1 MGEGKTNMFG
11 KTYNTIGS
19 TDSNFLIKTKGDLK
33 VQWGGKFIDI
43 IKNGKLASAGADILK
58 VATSSDE
65 ISSNGIYL
73 VPTEEGNEVWISID
87 GTKVNL
93 AGEVGTTYVSF
104 LAEQKEVTADQKY
117 TALTNAGFYY
127 ETLEQAKASGIK
139 AGIIFVEGDGKLYVV
154 KEGELQDY
162 YLTQQ
167 QLTGQEQTNKFD
179 EIYVGALH
187 IYANDGY
194 STFDTQKMV
203 LLMNGDQ
210 YLLIEDSMIYV
221 GYSISLKRN
230 VLIQSEGASENEGFR
245 LYNTEEGSIL
255 EVDDI
260 VWRNQPDPS
269 VVYSEQLRESDIYS
283 QHNNVI
289 QKVINTQEIQDD
301 KFKVKCVLK
310 YNNSYQAGQYI
321 YIYLSEDQTQYII
334 QLDIGLEDGV
344 YVILAKL
351 LEDKVAPELIS
362 IEVTYDDGS
371 RTTVLNIQKG
381 ENSGQSQVSI
391 SNTGTIDKAKIL
403 AGPKNIRFEEQSQ
416 QAEEGEENE
425 VVRDIETDEIILNKA
440 SAKEYEIIES
450 ALEYVTIL
458 VSQKDINSFLDQSI
472 NALTCLSSRP
482 YIKIQGSNID
492 VLDRSKIITEEITNE
507 SGIVETVEKP
517 DETIH
522 TRIGTVRETDF
533 QQLKECPEE
542 QEEVNVGIYSDN
554 FIGLN
559 SKLYDPIFKKRCDFP
574 KYDESIEV
582 PEDFDDKKYD
592 RAVPNIEWIKELIDR
607 AVPKGTITM
616 FNGASDIPVGWAVCD
631 GTNGTPN
638 LIGKFVKAVAIV
650 DQIGDNPS
658 ELNENNELILA
669 QEHLPKHSHPHKE
682 HTHSLD
688 GNISG
693 TTGSSGDLTVA
704 LDYSD
709 YNWGIE
715 GVTKTFVT
723 SVAGEGVTTESGTV
737 DGVSSIKTQ
746 GGNATG
752 GSHTHSISLATDGE
766 ASLSSTKSQEEE
778 LVDSEWPNNPIKIE
792 PRSYSL
798 IFIMKL

>member
-73 VPTEEGNEVWISID
+73 VLTEEGNEVWISID
-87 GTKVNL
+87 GTKINL

-139 AGIIFVEGDGKLYVV
+139 AGIVFIPSEQKLYVI
-154 KEGELQDY
+154 KDGQFSDY
-162 YLTQQ
+162 YLVQSSINNT
-167 QLTGQEQTNKFD
+167 TSEKDNTFD
-179 EIYVGALH
+179 EILIGDLR
-187 IYANDGY
+187 IYNDSGY
-194 STFDTQKMV
+194 SRFNTSTK
-203 LLMNGDQ
+203 LMFSINNEQ
-210 YLLIEDSMIYV
+210 YMTIEDEIIQIHKTIQV
-221 GYSISLKRN
+221 EDN
-230 VLIQSEGASENEGFR
+230 VIIQSKGSNQNRGFR
-245 LYNTEEGSIL
+245 LYNTSNGSVL
-255 EVDDI
+255 EVDSVI
-260 VWRNQPDPS
+260 WRNQD
-269 VVYSEQLRESDIYS
+269 SEQTKQTQRLDSSVIYS
-283 QHNNVI
+283 
-289 QKVINTQEIQDD
+289 
-301 KFKVKCVLK
+301 K
-310 YNNSYQAGQYI
+310 YNNIILSSSIVGQ
-321 YIYLSEDQTQYII
+321 EDQQSKIACSLKYTNYFQPN
-334 QLDIGLEDGV
+334 QSV
-344 YVILAKL
+344 YVFLSQEVFQYVLSVYSYVEEQGYSIEAILKN
-351 LEDKVAPELIS
+351 DQIAPELIS
-362 IEVTYDDGS
+362 VRIQYNDDQEVIITIPKGERS
-371 RTTVLNIQKG
+371 AEVNLGNLESLNIDSKTIIQGPNNITIEGQDPDSIFFDKATAY
-381 ENSGQSQVSI
+381 ECTVYSVNNQEVILNIPIQISESFINSSPDTVI
-391 SNTGTIDKAKIL
+391 CLSNTQLLKV
-403 AGPKNIRFEEQSQ
+403 Q
-416 QAEEGEENE
+416 EN
-425 VVRDIETDEIILNKA
+425 
-440 SAKEYEIIES
+440 
-450 ALEYVTIL
+450 
-458 VSQKDINSFLDQSI
+458 
-472 NALTCLSSRP
+472 
-482 YIKIQGSNID
+482 NID
-492 VLDRSKIITEEITNE
+492 ILDRSKTITEEITNE
-507 SGIVETVEKP
+507 SGIVETIEKP

-522 TRIGTVRETDF
+522 TRIGTVKETDF

-638 LIGKFVKAVAIV
+638 LIGKFVKAVATV

-737 DGVSSIKTQ
+737 DGVSNIKTQ

-752 GSHTHSISLATDGE
+752 GSHTHSISLDTDGGV
-766 ASLSSTKSQEEE
+766 SLSSTKSQEEE